1 MCVGVRSFSDYPYR
15 VTVTTYCN
23 VSDHA
28 ADGHARRRLR
38 LTPALALRGFDLA
51 FRASRPCETTTR
63 CERCPAALAKINDFA
78 GEYEKPDDVLF
89 LSICLDD
96 EEFGKELVEEW

>member
-1 MCVGVRSFSDYPYR
+1 MASLVESPVQLQDLPVRRID
-15 VTVTTYCN
+15 TEEDEEETT
-23 VSDHA
+23 SILSLA
-28 ADGHARRRLR
+28 AGRKIVMD
-38 LTPALALRGFDLA
+38 
-51 FRASRPCETTTR
+51 CWTTR

-96 EEFGKELVEEW
+96 EGFGKELVEEW